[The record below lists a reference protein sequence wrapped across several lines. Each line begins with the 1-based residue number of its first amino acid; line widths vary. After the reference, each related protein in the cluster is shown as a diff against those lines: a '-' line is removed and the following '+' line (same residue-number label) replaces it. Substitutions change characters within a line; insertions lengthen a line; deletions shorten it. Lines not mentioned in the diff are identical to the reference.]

1 MDLKLG
7 DELTTMSVCFDIAKV
22 DISCTFCAS
31 FAGSIFVLTILRATM
46 CPVGL
51 LPSYR
56 SARWQM
62 AKPPFPSDG
71 PVA

>member
-1 MDLKLG
+1 VDLKLG
-7 DELTTMSVCFDIAKV
+7 NELATMSVYFKV
-22 DISCTFCAS
+22 EKVSISPTFCAN

>member
-1 MDLKLG
+1 VDLKLG
-7 DELTTMSVCFDIAKV
+7 NKLATMSVCFNIGKASDFP
-22 DISCTFCAS
+22 TFCAS

-46 CPVGL
+46 WPVGL